1 MNRRYI
7 VNVLLS
13 MGISFLLLAILIG
26 SFSGV
31 TDPAGRPRL
40 LSILGSTSLG
50 FIGFYLLSGISQTL
64 LRALRYRVILRS
76 GVRGEEVPGIF
87 HLFIVAMSR
96 NMFVDMLPARLGEF
110 SYVAMLNRGYR
121 IGADACLSSLAISFV
136 FDLIALAVLLLVLL
150 VYQLLFASL
159 QPWIIGTFLL
169 ILLVSSIILF
179 FLFPVL
185 HWLQGWLHGLQW
197 GNGRIAGL
205 AERLACLVEDTAASL
220 QQVRDGRIFGR
231 VLALSMG
238 VRIFKYLGLY
248 LLFLGVVLPSF
259 PDIDRTLASVFIALV
274 SAEASAGMP
283 VPAFMSFGTYEAGG
297 ALALVA
303 LGAVKATSIMV
314 MLALHIWSQVVDYAL
329 GITAT
334 VVFVFVMGR
343 RADSRV
349 RSAAGT
355 GKSWTGLWIAV
366 AGVLLCIGLFFF
378 AFQVRN
384 VRKMGSFTPPK
395 PGKPVLTAASERPLD
410 PTLAKLNGF
419 VVWSSNR
426 SGSHDLLMLSLPG
439 QELTRLTSDSHTDYF
454 PRISPDGSKL
464 VFCRSREPWVSQ
476 RNYFAWDVYLL
487 ELATGRVSLL
497 TKNGNTPTWSA
508 DGTKIYFQR
517 QGNQFVEYR
526 LADKKERVLL
536 ESGSNL
542 PFDASVMLET
552 PAWNEYSKVLAVTLR
567 GGARGTFII
576 DAVADQ
582 VAVRQV
588 GGGCQLNWAPDSSF
602 LYQVDH
608 GGRGGNAFYR
618 IDPATLDRQLWY
630 DAPEPYS
637 HEYFPKLANN
647 GKVLVFGASTGGHE
661 HDKADYEI
669 FLWPVGAPESA
680 TVRLSFHT
688 GNDNWPDIF
697 LTK

>member
-7 VNVLLS
+7 LNLLLS

-26 SFSGV
+26 SFSHA

-40 LSILGSTSLG
+40 LAILGSTSFV
-50 FIGFYLLSGISQTL
+50 FIGLYLLSGISQTFI
-64 LRALRYRVILRS
+64 RALRYRVILKS
-76 GVRGEEVPGIF
+76 GVKGEEVPGIF

-96 NMFVDMLPARLGEF
+96 NMFVDMLPARLGEL
-110 SYVAMLNRGYR
+110 SYVAMLNRGYK
-121 IGADACLSSLAISFV
+121 IGADACLSSLAVSFV

-150 VYQLLFASL
+150 VYQLLFANL

-185 HWLQGWLHGLQW
+185 HWLQAWLHRFQW
-197 GNGRIAGL
+197 GNGRITGL
-205 AERLACLVEDTAASL
+205 AKKLASLIEDTAASL
-220 QQVRDGRIFGR
+220 QQVREGRIFGR

-248 LLFLGVVLPSF
+248 LLFLGVVLSSF
-259 PDIDRTLASVFIALV
+259 PDIDRSPASVFIALV

-334 VVFVFVMGR
+334 VIFVFVMGR
-343 RADSRV
+343 RAE
-349 RSAAGT
+349 AEAGT
-355 GKSWTGLWIAV
+355 GNGQLKGRSKLWAFL
-366 AGVLLCIGLFFF
+366 AGLFLCAGLLFL
-378 AFQVRN
+378 ALQVRN

-395 PGKPVLTAASERPLD
+395 PGKPALAAGVERPVN
-410 PTLAKLNGF
+410 PALANLHGF
-419 VVWSSNR
+419 VIWSSNR
-426 SGSHDLLMLSLPG
+426 SGSHDLLMLSLPE
-439 QELTRLTSDSHTDYF
+439 QQLTRLTSDSHTDYF

-464 VFCRSREPWVSQ
+464 VFSRSQEVWVSQ

-487 ELATGRVSLL
+487 ELATGKTSLL
-497 TKNGNTPTWSA
+497 AENGNTPTWSA
-508 DGTKIYFQR
+508 DGTKVYFQR
-517 QGNQFVEYR
+517 KGNQFVEYS
-526 LADKKERVLL
+526 LADKKERVLF
-536 ESGSNL
+536 EPGRNL
-542 PFDASVMLET
+542 PFPASVMLET
-552 PAWNEYSKVLAVTLR
+552 PAWNEYSKGLAVTLR
-567 GGARGTFII
+567 GGARGTFVI
-576 DAVADQ
+576 DAAADQ
-582 VAVRQV
+582 VAVRQA
-588 GGGCQLNWAPDSSF
+588 GDGCQLNWAADGSF

-618 IDPATLDRQLWY
+618 LDPATLERQLWY

-637 HEYFPKLANN
+637 HEYFPKLADN